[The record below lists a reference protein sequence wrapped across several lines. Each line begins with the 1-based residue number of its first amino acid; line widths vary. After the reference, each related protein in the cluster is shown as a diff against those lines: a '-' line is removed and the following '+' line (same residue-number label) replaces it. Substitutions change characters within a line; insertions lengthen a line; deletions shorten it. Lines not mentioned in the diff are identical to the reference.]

1 MVRKVSVHK
10 RKHSVR
16 KHKHHSRKQKHHS
29 RKHHKKTAK
38 RVQRGGMAPIGS
50 GDYDLISGAMR
61 TQAEVAP
68 LDRYMAELPA
78 VITRPQAGGTRYKH
92 RGQKRTQRRRR
103 QHGGMGPAAG
113 PYTLLPENMR
123 AAAYPVEQQRGGMA
137 PVSSGL
143 LLDDSMYRQAAQ
155 PTPQQL
161 AAMASVSATQRGGMA
176 PIGSGLLLP
185 GGVVAGVNRQFMDES
200 TVNPIYGQFKG
211 AQ

>member
-1 MVRKVSVHK
+1 
-10 RKHSVR
+10 
-16 KHKHHSRKQKHHS
+16 
-29 RKHHKKTAK
+29 
-38 RVQRGGMAPIGS
+38 MAPIGS

-78 VITRPQAGGTRYKH
+78 VITPPQAGGTRYKH
-92 RGQKRTQRRRR
+92 RSSKRKHTQRRRR
-103 QHGGMGPAAG
+103 SHQRGGMGPAAG

-161 AAMASVSATQRGGMA
+161 AAMASVSAAQRGGMA
-176 PIGSGLLLP
+176 PIGSALLLP
-185 GGVVAGVNRQFMDES
+185 GGVVAGVNRQFADES
-200 TVNPIYGQFKG
+200 TVNPNYGQFKG